1 METGLLE
8 KYGENMWQTIEGA
21 TQIPSNA
28 QIYSGYLEQSNV
40 ETVQEMVNM
49 IAINRQYEINQKI
62 VTTMDDTLDT
72 AVNNLGRLS

>member
-1 METGLLE
+1 TE
-8 KYGENMWQTIEGA
+8 
-21 TQIPSNA
+21 IPSNA

-62 VTTMDDTLDT
+62 ITTMDGTLDT
-72 AVNNLGRLS
+72 AVNNLGRLR